1 MAFDRNITVVKIGG
15 NVIDNEAA
23 LNRFVEDFAQLPS
36 PKTMQQSYT
45 TTTAVSLSLMRT

>member
-1 MAFDRNITVVKIGG
+1 MAFNKNITVVKIGG

-36 PKTMQQSYT
+36 PKGGHRFRRQDHPED
-45 TTTAVSLSLMRT
+45 LR